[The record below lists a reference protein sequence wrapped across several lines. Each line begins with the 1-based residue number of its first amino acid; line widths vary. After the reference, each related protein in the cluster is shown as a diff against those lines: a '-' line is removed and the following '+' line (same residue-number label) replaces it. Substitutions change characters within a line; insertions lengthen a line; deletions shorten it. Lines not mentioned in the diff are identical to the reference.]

1 MNTIKLPLI
10 VSMSLLAPAAWTQTV
25 PAGPVADVQA
35 EVASLAARVG
45 ALEAAAPTA
54 SVEGRTYC
62 FVLDLTDMRGI
73 GINQTERL
81 FTSIIRR
88 TATFDSGTFEAPLL
102 SHVRNTQGDDG
113 VVTPSVETSP
123 DPLLGSY
130 VQTGNRL
137 DLAFTNGTTATWY
150 VSRDGSLL
158 SGTSISFIGPVG
170 PGSATIGQT
179 RHWTLVENDACLAE
193 LM

>member
-1 MNTIKLPLI
+1 MKTIKLPLI
-10 VSMSLLAPAAWTQTV
+10 VSTALLAPAAWTQDL
-25 PAGPVADVQA
+25 PAGPVAELQA
-35 EVASLAARVG
+35 EVAGLAARVSE
-45 ALEAAAPTA
+45 LESAAPSS

-73 GINQTERL
+73 GVNQTERL

-88 TATFDSGTFEAPLL
+88 TATFDSGAFAAPLL

-130 VQTGNRL
+130 MQTGNRL
-137 DLAFTNGTTATWY
+137 DMAFTNGTTATWY
-150 VSRDGSLL
+150 VSQDGSLI
-158 SGTSISFIGPVG
+158 SGTSITSLGPVG
-170 PGSATIGQT
+170 TGQVTIGQT
-179 RHWTLVENDACLAE
+179 RHWTLVESANCLAE